1 MFGGLTEFDKMLANS
16 LLVGTSEHP
25 TTCSYCE
32 ATKPDNLSD
41 RKDYE
46 KYKKYNFIPINV
58 IQVLRMLKILIL
70 I

>member
-46 KYKKYNFIPINV
+46 KYKK
-58 IQVLRMLKILIL
+58 
-70 I
+70 